1 MDGPRDSHTERS
13 KSDSE
18 RQMTYCLYA
27 ESLKKMRVQMKLFTK
42 TEVESEMEKPNLW
55 LPGDKGRRGKLGRLG
70 LTIYTLLL
78 LSHFSRV

>member
-1 MDGPRDSHTERS
+1 
-13 KSDSE
+13 
-18 RQMTYCLYA
+18 
-27 ESLKKMRVQMKLFTK
+27 MKLFTK